1 MNNIFIDTN
10 ILVSAIDTTRV
21 NHKKAIELIEKIKKE
36 EFQAYI
42 STQVIGEFYVSLT
55 RSTRGINVPMT
66 VYDAKIEIEEMLSS
80 KIFTILSVTGNI
92 IRKAVSLCAEKKIK
106 GLKFWDVVIVA
117 TMLENEIST
126 IYTENLED
134 FKKFGD
140 LIKIKSL

>member
-1 MNNIFIDTN
+1 MNNIFLDTN

-21 NHKKAIELIEKIKKE
+21 NHKKAIELLEKIKKE

-55 RSTRGINVPMT
+55 RSTRGINSPLT
-66 VYDAKIEIEEMLSS
+66 SLEAKIEVEKMLSS
-80 KIFTILSVTGNI
+80 KLFIVLSVTGNI
-92 IRKAVSLCAEKKIK
+92 IKKAVSLCAEKKIK

-126 IYTENLED
+126 IFTENLED
-134 FKKFGD
+134 FKKFED

>member
-1 MNNIFIDTN
+1 MNNIFLDTN

-21 NHKKAIELIEKIKKE
+21 NHKKAFELIGKIKKE

-55 RSTRGINVPMT
+55 RSIRGINAPLT
-66 VYDAKIEIEEMLSS
+66 AFEAKIEIEEMLSS
-80 KIFTILSVTGNI
+80 KLFTVLSITENI
-92 IRKAVSLCAEKKIK
+92 IRKAISLCAEKKIK

-117 TMLENEIST
+117 TMLENEIPT

-134 FKKFGD
+134 FKKFED
-140 LIKIKSL
+140 LIKINSL